1 MRKQQAI
8 MGKQQ
13 DWKKV
18 STLRKIIKDMKTT
31 AVKCSRTG
39 NMKGGVILTDEA
51 VKPYMEELAN
61 LEAKLAKEKEEM
73 STGERVDT
81 AAAEVIADAEQNKD
95 EIKEYIAEQFAK
107 LAPKKFTQQINKWA
121 YIAAK
126 GSGDYYKTLSGQIFP
141 RKGDIPEECT
151 FIHKVRVH
159 ECIDNDLDIYK
170 YFHEDGT
177 AGSEKGIE
185 SFQFISQVGMKVSLK
200 ECALP
205 PALEKFAGM
214 EGKIENEPVANKA
227 MSDKDIF
234 DISFPTKTKRGNSTT
249 TRKVRREFLNI
260 QSGKDDECNTKE
272 EVSFPS
278 YACDSTREGGES
290 PASIS
295 VSGMEEETE
304 SYPWQAEETPPQG
317 LASESTAEL
326 NLSLTHKGRVGDS
339 PSLPSIEWINSFP
352 EKAKATIQPYA
363 EEVVAIFKKHKKA
376 QKIER
381 AIHVLNRNMEKC
393 IEFHCRIKWEGRC
406 VRLYGPTMAPFCT
419 VNVPLVVQ

>member
-1 MRKQQAI
+1 
-8 MGKQQ
+8 
-13 DWKKV
+13 
-18 STLRKIIKDMKTT
+18 
-31 AVKCSRTG
+31 
-39 NMKGGVILTDEA
+39 
-51 VKPYMEELAN
+51 
-61 LEAKLAKEKEEM
+61 
-73 STGERVDT
+73 
-81 AAAEVIADAEQNKD
+81 
-95 EIKEYIAEQFAK
+95 
-107 LAPKKFTQQINKWA
+107 
-121 YIAAK
+121 
-126 GSGDYYKTLSGQIFP
+126 
-141 RKGDIPEECT
+141 
-151 FIHKVRVH
+151 
-159 ECIDNDLDIYK
+159 
-170 YFHEDGT
+170 
-177 AGSEKGIE
+177 
-185 SFQFISQVGMKVSLK
+185 MKVSLK

-260 QSGKDDECNTKE
+260 QSGKDDDNLDSNTKE

-278 YACDSTREGGES
+278 YACDSTREGDSYIES

-304 SYPWQAEETPPQG
+304 SSPEQADPMIETPPQG

-326 NLSLTHKGRVGDS
+326 NLSLTGVEDS

-363 EEVVAIFKKHKKA
+363 EQVVAIFKKHKKA

-381 AIHVLNRNMEKC
+381 EIHTLNRNMEKC
-393 IEFHCRIKWEGRC
+393 IEFHCRMKWEGRC

-419 VNVPLVVQ
+419 VNVPLVDQ

>member
-1 MRKQQAI
+1 

-18 STLRKIIKDMKTT
+18 SKLRKIVKDMKTT

-39 NMKGGVILTDEA
+39 NIKGGVILNDET

-95 EIKEYIAEQFAK
+95 EIKSYIDEKFAK

-151 FIHKVRVH
+151 FMHKVRVH

-260 QSGKDDECNTKE
+260 QSGKDDDNLDSNTKE
-272 EVSFPS
+272 EVST
-278 YACDSTREGGES
+278 ACDSTREGDSYTLGIES
-290 PASIS
+290 SASIS
-295 VSGMEEETE
+295 VSGMEEQTE
-304 SYPWQAEETPPQG
+304 FSPWQAVPMMETPPQG

-326 NLSLTHKGRVGDS
+326 NLSQGDS
-339 PSLPSIEWINSFP
+339 PSLLSIEWINSFP

-363 EEVVAIFKKHKKA
+363 EQVVAIFKKHKKA

-381 AIHVLNRNMEKC
+381 EIHTLNRNMEKC
-393 IEFHCRIKWEGRC
+393 IEFHCRMKWEGRC

-419 VNVPLVVQ
+419 VNVPLVAQ

>member
-1 MRKQQAI
+1 

-13 DWKKV
+13 NWEKV
-18 STLRKIIKDMKTT
+18 SKLRKIVKDMKTK

-39 NMKGGVILTDEA
+39 NMKGGIILNDET

-126 GSGDYYKTLSGQIFP
+126 GSGDYYKTSSGQVFP

-260 QSGKDDECNTKE
+260 QSGKDDDNLDSNTKE

-278 YACDSTREGGES
+278 YACDSTREGDSYIES

-304 SYPWQAEETPPQG
+304 FMAVPMMETSPQG

-326 NLSLTHKGRVGDS
+326 NLSLTRVGDS
-339 PSLPSIEWINSFP
+339 PSLLSIEWINSFP

-363 EEVVAIFKKHKKA
+363 EQVVAIFKKHTRKDKA

-381 AIHVLNRNMEKC
+381 EIHTLNRNMEKC
-393 IEFHCRIKWEGRC
+393 IEFHCRMKWEGRC

-419 VNVPLVVQ
+419 VNVPLVAQ

>member
-1 MRKQQAI
+1 

-18 STLRKIIKDMKTT
+18 SKLRKIVKDMKTT

-39 NMKGGVILTDEA
+39 NIKGGVILTDEA

-95 EIKEYIAEQFAK
+95 EIKKYIAEQFAK

-214 EGKIENEPVANKA
+214 EGKIENEPMANKA

-272 EVSFPS
+272 EVSLPS
-278 YACDSTREGGES
+278 SACDSTREGGSYIES

-295 VSGMEEETE
+295 VSGMEETE
-304 SYPWQAEETPPQG
+304 SSPWQADPMMETPLASESNPWQAE
-317 LASESTAEL
+317 L
-326 NLSLTHKGRVGDS
+326 NLNS
-339 PSLPSIEWINSFP
+339 PSLPSIEWINVPP
-352 EKAKATIQPYA
+352 EDLNAKIQFYA

-381 AIHVLNRNMEKC
+381 AIHLLNRDMEKR

-406 VRLYGPTMAPFCT
+406 VYLYGPTMAAFCQ

>member
-1 MRKQQAI
+1 

-18 STLRKIIKDMKTT
+18 STLRKIVKDMKTK
-31 AVKCSRTG
+31 AVKCKRTG

-260 QSGKDDECNTKE
+260 QTGKDDECNTKE

-304 SYPWQAEETPPQG
+304 SMAAVFVDRLSAFG
-317 LASESTAEL
+317 LTDLLEQKTKVLKEMVAKKGMRAPSEF
-326 NLSLTHKGRVGDS
+326 LSLATQITILKNKLVQTDLAKKEEQMKQFENLPAHQQPKS
-339 PSLPSIEWINSFP
+339 AMISLKNKIEAERTNHEKSIEDQ
-352 EKAKATIQPYA
+352 AKDLIAKMK
-363 EEVVAIFKKHKKA
+363 VSKS
-376 QKIER
+376 
-381 AIHVLNRNMEKC
+381 
-393 IEFHCRIKWEGRC
+393 
-406 VRLYGPTMAPFCT
+406 
-419 VNVPLVVQ
+419 

>member
-1 MRKQQAI
+1 

-18 STLRKIIKDMKTT
+18 STLRKIVKDMKTK

-39 NMKGGVILTDEA
+39 NIKGGVILTDET

-95 EIKEYIAEQFAK
+95 EIKQYIAEQFAK

-141 RKGDIPEECT
+141 RLQREGDIPEGCT
-151 FIHKVRVH
+151 FMHKVRVH

-260 QSGKDDECNTKE
+260 QSGKDDDNLASNTKE

-278 YACDSTREGGES
+278 SACDSTREGGES

-295 VSGMEEETE
+295 VSGMEEATE
-304 SYPWQAEETPPQG
+304 SSPWQADPMMETP
-317 LASESTAEL
+317 LASESMAEL
-326 NLSLTHKGRVGDS
+326 NLSQGDS
-339 PSLPSIEWINSFP
+339 PSLTSIEWINVPP
-352 EKAKATIQPYA
+352 EDLKAKIQSYA

-376 QKIER
+376 HKIER
-381 AIHVLNRNMEKC
+381 AIHLLNRDMEKC
-393 IEFHCRIKWEGRC
+393 IEFHCRIRWEGRC
-406 VRLYGPTMAPFCT
+406 VYLYGPTMAAFCK